1 MTRYEINLQDKPDW
15 YATRV
20 IPASKFGIISSRFS
34 PHQHLF
40 WRLHKVPAVVYGSS
54 KSDPEHPS
62 PESAK
67 ITESHVLLEFI
78 ADLYPD
84 SGLLPKDPVYR
95 AHVRFFIDAFST
107 KLLPQHFALF
117 ARGEPHASD
126 TLLKAV
132 AEIQDLLQPGAQF
145 AVGEHF
151 TVADA
156 AILRFLTR

>member
-1 MTRYEINLQDKPDW
+1 M
-15 YATRV
+15 
-20 IPASKFGIISSRFS
+20 
-34 PHQHLF
+34 
-40 WRLHKVPAVVYGSS
+40 
-54 KSDPEHPS
+54 
-62 PESAK
+62 
-67 ITESHVLLEFI
+67 
-78 ADLYPD
+78 
-84 SGLLPKDPVYR
+84 
-95 AHVRFFIDAFST
+95 RFFIDAFST

-156 AILRFLTR
+156 AILRFLTRGELYHQNDLGKFAEGTDPHVYDELFRSEHFARLQEYYANISGCDSFKNSFDSVSRGDRNGVTMCLARRIC